1 MTTLQIPLPDT
12 FQEDFKA
19 MLTIAAREAIATAKQ
34 QEVSYGKEWL
44 KQKEACEWLNISYG
58 TLQLWRSKGL
68 QVATVEGITLISK
81 EEINRFLKE
90 NQV

>member
-1 MTTLQIPLPDT
+1 MANINIPIPET
-12 FQEDFKA
+12 FQEDFRD
-19 MLTIAAREAIATAKQ
+19 MLTIVAREAIVAAKQ
-34 QEVSYGKEWL
+34 QEASYGKDWL

-68 QVATVEGITLISK
+68 KIAAVDGITLISK

>member
-1 MTTLQIPLPDT
+1 MANINIPIPET
-12 FQEDFKA
+12 FQQDFTK

-34 QEVSYGKEWL
+34 QEASYGKEWL

-81 EEINRFLKE
+81 TEINRFLKE
-90 NQV
+90 NQI